1 MSIISSLIHEN
12 PLTLFGIT
20 LLMGLIGGE
29 VAKKIPFI
37 PKISGYILVG
47 FIIGPHVL
55 GLVDQSL
62 LMHSS
67 LFIDICLGLIMF
79 ELGRNLDIN
88 WLRHDKG
95 LLLMALLEPI
105 MTFGFIFLVLLLT
118 GFSLLVS
125 LLIAILSIVTSP
137 AVVMMV
143 ARDLCAEGA
152 VTRRTLFLTS
162 TNNLIGLMLFT
173 FALPFTQ
180 DVLHFHSMT
189 ALHAVYQIAGS
200 ILLGMLIFIAAKTT
214 ISLLGKNKENQFVLY
229 ISTVIIAISLANT
242 FALSASL
249 CLFIYGFAARNL
261 DRKQSFMEID
271 FGWFGRMF
279 FVLLFVI
286 TGVHLQLVK
295 LQMVALPIIGVL
307 CARLLAKFTAVSL
320 FAKMSSLSKTQS
332 FSTSLALY
340 PMGGL
345 TIGMASVI
353 NSANVQ
359 LGAEIIPVITSV
371 VAILNILGPI
381 AAQYAFMNAGEALR
395 ESTDSRNPA

>member
-1 MSIISSLIHEN
+1 MSIINSIIHEN

-62 LMHSS
+62 LIHSS

-95 LLLMALLEPI
+95 LLLMALLEPM
-105 MTFGFIFLVLLLT
+105 MTFGFIFIILLLI
-118 GFSLLVS
+118 GFSFLAS
-125 LLIAILSIVTSP
+125 LLIAILGIITSP
-137 AVVMMV
+137 TVVMMV
-143 ARDLCAEGA
+143 ARDLSAEGA

-162 TNNLIGLMLFT
+162 TNNLIGLVLFT
-173 FALPFTQ
+173 FVLPFTQ
-180 DVLHFHSMT
+180 GILHFHSMT
-189 ALHAVYQIAGS
+189 ALHSVYQIVGS
-200 ILLGMLIFIAAKTT
+200 MMLGMLIFIGTKAT
-214 ISLLGKNKENQFVLY
+214 ICLLGKSKENQFVLY
-229 ISTVIIAISLANT
+229 VSTVIIAISLANT

-249 CLFIYGFAARNL
+249 SLFIYGFAARNF
-261 DRKQSFMEID
+261 DRKQSYMEID

-279 FVLLFVI
+279 FILLFVI
-286 TGVHLQLVK
+286 TGVHLQLVN

-307 CARLLAKFTAVSL
+307 CARLLAKFAAISL
-320 FAKMSSLSKTQS
+320 SAKFSSLSKIQTS
-332 FSTSLALY
+332 STSLALY

-353 NSANVQ
+353 NSANAQ
-359 LGAEIIPVITSV
+359 LGTEIIPVITSV

-381 AAQYAFMNAGEALR
+381 AAQYAFINAGEALI
-395 ESTDSRNPA
+395 ELPDSRNPT

>member
-1 MSIISSLIHEN
+1 
-12 PLTLFGIT
+12 
-20 LLMGLIGGE
+20 
-29 VAKKIPFI
+29 
-37 PKISGYILVG
+37 
-47 FIIGPHVL
+47 
-55 GLVDQSL
+55 
-62 LMHSS
+62 
-67 LFIDICLGLIMF
+67 MF
-79 ELGRNLDIN
+79 ELGRNLDVN

-95 LLLMALLEPI
+95 LLLMALLEPL
-105 MTFGFIFLVLLLT
+105 MTFGFILIVLLFT
-118 GFSLLVS
+118 GFSFLVC
-125 LLIAILSIVTSP
+125 LLIAILSILTSP

-143 ARDLCAEGA
+143 ARDLSAEGA

-162 TNNLIGLMLFT
+162 TNNLIGLILFT
-173 FALPFTQ
+173 FVLPFTQ

-189 ALHAVYQIAGS
+189 ALHSVYQIAGS
-200 ILLGMLIFIAAKTT
+200 MMLGMLIFIGTKAT

-229 ISTVIIAISLANT
+229 VSTVIIAISLANT

-279 FVLLFVI
+279 FVLLFVV
-286 TGVHLQLVK
+286 TGVHLQLVN
-295 LQMVALPIIGVL
+295 LQIVALPIIGIL
-307 CARLLAKFTAVSL
+307 CARLFAKFTAVSL
-320 FAKMSSLSKTQS
+320 FAKMSSLSKTQT

-353 NSANVQ
+353 HSANVQ

-371 VAILNILGPI
+371 VAISNVLGPI
-381 AAQYAFMNAGEALR
+381 AAQYAFINAGEALL
-395 ESTDSRNPA
+395 ESTDSRNSA